1 MGGVDAAD
9 LPVLKK
15 AIEHGP
21 CRGDVFNGSRTRQAA
36 AMLNW
41 NQ

>member
-21 CRGDVFNGSRTRQAA
+21 YRDDVFNGNGAR
-36 AMLNW
+36 
-41 NQ
+41 